1 MAALEIQGNGD
12 SGHLISEE
20 CIQKTLDVLE
30 DLRQKVI
37 QCFYKFRYIFFINIC
52 FNLLNISMLFIGCP
66 GDLLE

>member
-30 DLRQKVI
+30 DLRQKVF
-37 QCFYKFRYIFFINIC
+37 QYFYKFCYIFFYRYLIQPFEYFLC
-52 FNLLNISMLFIGCP
+52 FLLDVLVNY
-66 GDLLE
+66 